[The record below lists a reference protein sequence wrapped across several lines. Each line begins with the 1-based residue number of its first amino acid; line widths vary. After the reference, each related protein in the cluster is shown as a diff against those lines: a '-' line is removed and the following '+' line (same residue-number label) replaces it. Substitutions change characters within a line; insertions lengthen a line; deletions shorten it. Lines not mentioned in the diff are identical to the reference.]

1 MPRKVFFFHPG
12 ALRPASS
19 TDGALL
25 FYVFPS
31 LFASLLSL
39 FFPFFSPSFAAG
51 PSAAVCKPA
60 RPLPSPT
67 SFRLLGASFLVRE
80 ETLIITWQ
88 LLSRGKSLVWV
99 P

>member
-12 ALRPASS
+12 APRPASS

-31 LFASLLSL
+31 LFSSLS
-39 FFPFFSPSFAAG
+39 FFSFFSSPSFAAG

-60 RPLPSPT
+60 RPPSSPT
-67 SFRLLGASFLVRE
+67 S
-80 ETLIITWQ
+80 
-88 LLSRGKSLVWV
+88 SRCLFSGTRRNFDYNLAATF
-99 P
+99 PR